1 MLQHMPHLYV
11 LLFIRH
17 VLFVDAQ
24 TLSPHLDHDIVFRQ
38 SNGYQD
44 YSNTAR
50 IGINLQF
57 EKAHEDVSMQQKLL
71 DMLPAMQSIV
81 DIPNQLLVSDYVTG
95 ATELENDYDRAAT
108 MFGFDHAASSA
119 KTAKTLETI
128 SEGVA
133 RVLRNGR
140 RRRRRRSPNPPP
152 TPTLP
157 LSPLFQALSF
167 HRLRRY
173 NSTSFVGSYALH
185 KQQMVQ
191 HLQNTYNTALAY
203 LSGTANATLPQSSV
217 PVPHQRQK
225 RQLPVSRTLLPYP
238 DVTTKDKAY
247 YWSTIT
253 DRTKVFLLPDDAN
266 VYSSYL
272 QYTATYVKN
281 LQSVIDTDNKTAIQ
295 TMIQETS
302 THTAVN
308 GQRRMAKF
316 LDKAVAA
323 YLGQPDV
330 SLLNANVVNAGLEYY
345 NKQLKDLFGYTLAT
359 VNTYQLTKFPFKLQA
374 LDGSY
379 YLVFTV
385 PVLKSPKSQ
394 HILVPT
400 KTTFQLSTLSSAI
413 SLSPQLHDEVL
424 INGSPARTTT
434 MSHLLTNCYAVE
446 QKFYCRD
453 SSTHHEP
460 PSCLAAL
467 HSGVTNR
474 ILDTCQFTVSSLT
487 PFLTRLSGST
497 FIYSAL
503 TSHSFSRNCP
513 DDSSLLSIP
522 SGTTLV
528 DLQNC
533 SSLNGPEL
541 SMHRL
546 IDAKSSPF
554 NQTIDVD
561 TILSHVTEGRSIDSI
576 YDALQQSSP
585 HFGFL
590 NQFRTLSTADLLL
603 PDIHDVDTL
612 LMSFLISL
620 FVYTTSHIVSC
631 FAKDKSTTA
640 EPLIAP
646 PRTRRT

>member
-1 MLQHMPHLYV
+1 MLQHIPHLYV
-11 LLFIRH
+11 LLFICH
-17 VLFVDAQ
+17 VIFVDAQ

-44 YSNTAR
+44 YSHTAR

-57 EKAHEDVSMQQKLL
+57 EKAHEDVSMQQKLMN
-71 DMLPAMQSIV
+71 MLPALQSVV
-81 DIPNQLLVSDYVTG
+81 DIPNQLLIPDYVES

-108 MFGFDHAASSA
+108 MFNFDHAASSA
-119 KTAKTLETI
+119 KAAKTLETI

-133 RVLRNGR
+133 RVLRNN
-140 RRRRRRSPNPPP
+140 RRRRSPDPQPAP
-152 TPTLP
+152 ALP
-157 LSPLFQALSF
+157 LSPLLLALFS
-167 HRLRRY
+167 HRRRHY

-191 HLQNTYNTALAY
+191 DLQDTHNAALAC
-203 LSGTANATLPQSSV
+203 LSGTANATLLPSSV

-225 RQLPVSRTLLPYP
+225 RQLLSHTLLPYP
-238 DVTTKDKAY
+238 NVTNKDKAY

-253 DRTKVFLLPDDAN
+253 DRTKVFLLPDNAN
-266 VYSSYL
+266 VYSPYL
-272 QYTATYVKN
+272 QYTANYVTN
-281 LQSVIDTDNKTAIQ
+281 LQSVIDKDNKTAIN
-295 TMIQETS
+295 TMIKETS

-316 LDKAVAA
+316 LDMAVAA
-323 YLGQPDV
+323 YLGKPDV

-359 VNTYQLTKFPFKLQA
+359 VDTYELTKFPFKLQA

-413 SLSPQLHDEVL
+413 SLAPQLNDEVL

-434 MSHLLTNCYAVE
+434 MSHLLTNCYSVE
-446 QKFYCRD
+446 EKFYCRD

-474 ILDTCQFTVSSLT
+474 ILDTCQFIVSSLT
-487 PFLTRLSGST
+487 PFLTRLSGTT

-513 DDSSLLSIP
+513 DDNSLLSIP

-546 IDAKSSPF
+546 IDAVSTPL
-554 NQTIDVD
+554 NQSVDVD
-561 TILSHVTEGRSIDSI
+561 TILSHVTEGRSVDSI
-576 YDALQQSSP
+576 YTALQQSSP
-585 HFGFL
+585 HFGSL
-590 NQFRTLSTADLLL
+590 NQFRTLSTSDLLL
-603 PDIHDVDTL
+603 PDINDVDTL
-612 LMSFLISL
+612 LTSFLITI
-620 FVYTTSHIVSC
+620 FVYTMSHLVSC
-631 FAKDKSTTA
+631 FTKDKSTTA